1 MNFLQ
6 AARIMSIVVP
16 AVALTLTTPGLFTRK
31 RNESKQSDTLP
42 ACSAIGGASCNI
54 RIISTPEAWG

>member
-16 AVALTLTTPGLFTRK
+16 AVALSLATPGLFARK
-31 RNESKQSDTLP
+31 KDESKRSD
-42 ACSAIGGASCNI
+42 AFAANSAIGRTCCNM
-54 RIISTPEAWG
+54 RIVSTPEAWG